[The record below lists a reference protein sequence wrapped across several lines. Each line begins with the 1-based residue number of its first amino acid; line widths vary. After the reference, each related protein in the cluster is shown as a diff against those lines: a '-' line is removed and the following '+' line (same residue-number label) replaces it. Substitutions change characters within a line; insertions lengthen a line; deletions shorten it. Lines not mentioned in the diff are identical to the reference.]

1 MRYIQGCS
9 VPSLQLFCTSQL
21 IVRVMVLGV
30 LSAPGDV
37 EMGFFSQVKAVVA
50 SSCHHSEEL
59 CRETS
64 PKAGSFPEK

>member
-1 MRYIQGCS
+1 MYSRMLCTVFATFLYIS
-9 VPSLQLFCTSQL
+9 AYSESH
-21 IVRVMVLGV
+21 VLGV